1 MLQQTVLVL
10 LAAVLSILAIY
21 ATHIWVTTLYAVRR
35 KRPPSV
41 EPPSAW
47 PSVSVH
53 IPVYNENSVV
63 TRLLDSVLAFDYP
76 SDRLEIVLVDDS
88 DDGTTQI
95 LRKYEAKHPGL
106 LRIIHREHREGFKAG
121 ALQTALAGTRSELIA
136 VFDADHVPSRDFLR
150 RMVPYLASDKRVAF
164 VQARPSYLPGEP
176 SWIAG
181 AVSMGTDVYALVELE
196 ARFSAGLLP
205 HFSGSG
211 AVLRRAAVV
220 DVGGWES
227 DTLAEDLDL
236 SIRLRLKGW
245 QHVYDDS
252 LQCPG
257 EIPTS
262 LQVLRLQQSRWA
274 SGIAECLRKHFARLV
289 RAEQLS
295 LWRKIEA
302 LIYLTR
308 YVASPL
314 TAVAVALG
322 VLFCL
327 VFPLDFVLLGFQ
339 TNAIAAFTALMLL
352 LNCSAPLASF
362 TVAVVRSTSSRT
374 ERARRL
380 IDLIS
385 LGVLTL
391 MIFMTS
397 ARATLDGFLDRAT
410 QFYKTPRRGDTSI
423 R

>member
-1 MLQQTVLVL
+1 LLQQTVLVL

-35 KRPPSV
+35 KRPPRV
-41 EPPSAW
+41 EPPSTW

-63 TRLLDSVLAFDYP
+63 TKLLDSVLAFDYP
-76 SDRLEIVLVDDS
+76 RDRLEIVLVDDS
-88 DDGTTQI
+88 DDGTTEVLQ
-95 LRKYEAKHPGL
+95 KYEAKHPEV
-106 LRIIHREHREGFKAG
+106 LRVIHRERREGFKAG
-121 ALQTALAGTRSELIA
+121 ALQTALTGTRSELIT
-136 VFDADHVPSRDFLR
+136 VFDADHVPSRDFLQ
-150 RMVPYLASDKRVAF
+150 RMVPYLASDGRVAF
-164 VQARPSYLPGEP
+164 AQARPSYLPGKS

-205 HFSGSG
+205 HFGGSG
-211 AVLRRAAVV
+211 AVLRRAALVG
-220 DVGGWES
+220 VGGWES

-236 SIRLRLKGW
+236 SIRLRLNGW
-245 QHVYDDS
+245 QHIYDDT

-274 SGIAECLRKHFARLV
+274 SGIAGCLKKHFASLV

-295 LWRKIEA
+295 LLRKLEA
-302 LIYLTR
+302 LVYLTR

-314 TAVAVALG
+314 TAIAVVLG
-322 VLFCL
+322 LLFFL

-339 TNAIAAFTALMLL
+339 TNAVAAFTALMLL
-352 LNCSAPLASF
+352 LNCTAPLASF
-362 TVAVVRSTSSRT
+362 TVAAIRSTNRRT

-385 LGVLTL
+385 LGVLTV

-410 QFYKTPRRGDTSI
+410 HFHKTPRRGDTGL